1 MFGTGGAIVHIKCA
15 PLPLHCFF
23 DGSVVSQSFIHAPS
37 NQYFLCVGH
46 DRSTSKV
53 EGNVGKGLGRSMIV
67 CNSGLG
73 HRNVSKTQRQEQMGG
88 YDRRSGTEYHL
99 IPLNEI
105 GHQMVEAQR
114 GGDQV
119 PYGIGVDAIQ

>member
-53 EGNVGKGLGRSMIV
+53 EGNVGKCLVFGAFNDCV
-67 CNSGLG
+67 QQWTSGYTFIL
-73 HRNVSKTQRQEQMGG
+73 V
-88 YDRRSGTEYHL
+88 L
-99 IPLNEI
+99 F
-105 GHQMVEAQR
+105 
-114 GGDQV
+114 
-119 PYGIGVDAIQ
+119 

>member
-88 YDRRSGTEYHL
+88 YDRRSGTGHSS
-99 IPLNEI
+99 PLNEI
-105 GHQMVEAQR
+105 GHHMVEAQR

>member
-88 YDRRSGTEYHL
+88 YDRRSGTVHCV
-99 IPLNEI
+99 PLNEI
-105 GHQMVEAQR
+105 GHHMVETQR